1 MRLVQV
7 RVMELQE
14 PYAVLRGFLG
24 LKSQD
29 HSVRAAISPDG
40 QYVVSGSDD
49 GRLCVWDSSGDSLV
63 PHANQLPLSDCCT

>member
-49 GRLCVWDSSGDSLV
+49 GRLCLWDSSGDSLV
-63 PHANQLPLSDCCT
+63 LHANQLAFV